1 MRALWKLTV
10 VQAKLY
16 LREPIGAFFTL
27 LFAPLVLILFG
38 FIYGNDPQ
46 TAFGGLGSMD
56 VSVPAYTGMII
67 GTVGLMSVPISTAA
81 RREAGVLR
89 RFRATPLR
97 PLTYLITD
105 VLISFL
111 MTLLGILLLFVVG
124 KVAYDVRFEGRLLS
138 VLAGVCLGA
147 SAFFSLGYVIAG
159 LAPSARVAQVVGMV
173 VFYPMMFLSGASIPL
188 ELMPETVRNVSRF
201 LPLTHV
207 VTLLKGLWFGEAWG
221 EHLTELAVLV
231 GVLLVCG
238 AVAARTFRWEPGR

>member
-10 VQAKLY
+10 VQFKLY

-27 LFAPLVLILFG
+27 LFAPLVLVLFG
-38 FIYGNDPQ
+38 FMYGNEPQ
-46 TAFGGLGSMD
+46 TMFGGLGSMD

-97 PLTYLITD
+97 PLIYLITD
-105 VLISFL
+105 VLVSL
-111 MTLLGILLLFVVG
+111 VMTLLGILLLFLVG
-124 KVAYDVRFEGRLLS
+124 KLAYGVRFEGHLLS
-138 VLAGVCLGA
+138 VLTGVCLGA
-147 SAFFSLGYVIAG
+147 FAFFALGYVIAAV
-159 LAPSARVAQVVGMV
+159 APSARVAQVVGMV

-207 VTLLKGLWFGEAWG
+207 VALLKGLWFGEAWG
-221 EHLTELAVLV
+221 EHLTEVAVLV
-231 GVLLVCG
+231 SVLLVG
-238 AVAARTFRWEPGR
+238 GVVAARTFRWEPKG